1 MREEHELADRLA
13 RGDES
18 AFEALARSLERALY
32 SHACRLLRDETQAED
47 AVQDALLLAYR
58 GRSTFRGGS
67 FKAWVFRI
75 LTNRCLDLIREAR
88 RRPTVPLDPPV
99 EEESDDAAM
108 QWADPAPDIETLVIG
123 HEMVRLIEE
132 ALAAVP
138 AEQRAAVMLR
148 DMQGFDYEEIA
159 RITNSELGTVKSRI
173 HRGRL
178 AVRNYL
184 VARGWRAGNPPGTGG
199 VKAST

>member
-1 MREEHELADRLA
+1 MSDEHQLADRLA

-18 AFEALARSLERALY
+18 AFEALARALERSLY

-58 GRSTFRGGS
+58 GRATFRGGS

-75 LTNRCLDLIREAR
+75 LTNRCLDLIREAK
-88 RRPTVPLDPPV
+88 RRPAVPLDPPAG
-99 EEESDDAAM
+99 EEGEDAAM
-108 QWADPAPDIETLVIG
+108 QWADPAPEIETIVIG
-123 HEMVRLIEE
+123 NELFALVEE
-132 ALAAVP
+132 ALSAVP

-148 DMQGFDYEEIA
+148 DVQGFDYEEIA

-184 VARGWRAGNPPGTGG
+184 VARGWHAGNPPGPGG
-199 VKAST
+199 VQAST